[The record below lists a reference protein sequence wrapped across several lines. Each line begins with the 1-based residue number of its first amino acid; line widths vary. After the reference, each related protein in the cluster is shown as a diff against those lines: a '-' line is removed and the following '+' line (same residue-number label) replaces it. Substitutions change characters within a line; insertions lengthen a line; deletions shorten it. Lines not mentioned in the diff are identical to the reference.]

1 MIEIKGLGKS
11 YGPKKVLEK
20 VNLTVPDASVFGLV
34 GINGAGKTTLLRMMA
49 DVLRPDEGTVEYD
62 GENIAGNAKKRK
74 ELFFLPDDPYYA
86 AGTTVEKLVELYKS
100 FYSFDDELFSRYEKL
115 FSLERRTPV
124 RNFSKGM
131 KRQAF
136 AALALA
142 CRPKYLLL
150 DEAFDGLD
158 PLARLEL
165 KRGII
170 SLEGTTAVI
179 SSHSL
184 RELEDICSGFAL
196 LDGGAVADAGDLAE
210 TLERVHKFQA
220 AFDEPGWCASSSA
233 ASAKRSSRRLRRFR
247 PSLWKRSKST
257 LRSSS
262 SAKSGAGGICHEKA
276 AFARTQTRSSAPC
289 RVHRH
294 RRRHC
299 RRRCHVVELYFRN
312 RQAH

>member
-1 MIEIKGLGKS
+1 MITIKGLRKS
-11 YGPKKVLEK
+11 YGTKEVLSG
-20 VNLTVPDASVFGLV
+20 VSLTVPDASVFGLV

-74 ELFFLPDDPYYA
+74 ELFFLPDEPYYT

-196 LDGGAVADAGDLAE
+196 LDGGAVADAGDLSE

-220 AFDEPGWCASSSA
+220 AFEEPVPRERFPFECLSFESEGRVVRFVVRGEREEIVSA
-233 ASAKRSSRRLRRFR
+233 LRALSPIFVEEIKVDFEELFLCEVKSRGYL
-247 PSLWKRSKST
+247 S
-257 LRSSS
+257 
-262 SAKSGAGGICHEKA
+262 
-276 AFARTQTRSSAPC
+276 
-289 RVHRH
+289 
-294 RRRHC
+294 
-299 RRRCHVVELYFRN
+299 
-312 RQAH
+312 

>member
-1 MIEIKGLGKS
+1 MITIKGLRKS
-11 YGPKKVLEK
+11 YGTKEVLSG
-20 VNLTVPDASVFGLV
+20 VSLTVPDASVFGLV

-74 ELFFLPDDPYYA
+74 ELFFLPDEPYYT
-86 AGTTVEKLVELYKS
+86 AGTTVEKLVALYKS
-100 FYSFDDELFSRYEKL
+100 YYAFDDELFARYEAL
-115 FSLERRTPV
+115 FSLERRTPIH
-124 RNFSKGM
+124 NFSKGM
-131 KRQAF
+131 KRQTF

-142 CRPKYLLL
+142 TRPKYLLL

-196 LDGGAVADAGDLAE
+196 LDGGAVADAGDLSE

-220 AFDEPGWCASSSA
+220 AFEEPVPRERFPFECLSFESEGRVVRFVVRGEREEIVSA
-233 ASAKRSSRRLRRFR
+233 LKALSPIFVEEIKVDFEELFLCEVRSRGYLS
-247 PSLWKRSKST
+247 
-257 LRSSS
+257 
-262 SAKSGAGGICHEKA
+262 
-276 AFARTQTRSSAPC
+276 
-289 RVHRH
+289 
-294 RRRHC
+294 
-299 RRRCHVVELYFRN
+299 
-312 RQAH
+312 

>member
-1 MIEIKGLGKS
+1 MITIKGLRKS
-11 YGPKKVLEK
+11 YGTKEVLSG
-20 VNLTVPDASVFGLV
+20 VSLTVPDASVFGLV

-74 ELFFLPDDPYYA
+74 ELFFLPDEPYYT
-86 AGTTVEKLVELYKS
+86 AGTTVEKLVALYKS
-100 FYSFDDELFSRYEKL
+100 YYAFDDELFARYEKL
-115 FSLERRTPV
+115 FSLERRTPI

-196 LDGGAVADAGDLAE
+196 LDGGVVADAGDISE
-210 TLERVHKFQA
+210 TLAQVHKFQA
-220 AFDEPGWCASSSA
+220 AFEEPVPRERFPFECLSFESEGRVVRFVVRGEREEIVSA
-233 ASAKRSSRRLRRFR
+233 LKALSPIFVEEIKVDFEELFLCEVRSRGYLS
-247 PSLWKRSKST
+247 
-257 LRSSS
+257 
-262 SAKSGAGGICHEKA
+262 
-276 AFARTQTRSSAPC
+276 
-289 RVHRH
+289 
-294 RRRHC
+294 
-299 RRRCHVVELYFRN
+299 
-312 RQAH
+312 

>member
-1 MIEIKGLGKS
+1 MITIKGLRKS
-11 YGPKKVLEK
+11 YGTKEVLSG
-20 VNLTVPDASVFGLV
+20 VSLTVPDASVFGLV

-74 ELFFLPDDPYYA
+74 ELFFLPDEPYYT
-86 AGTTVEKLVELYKS
+86 AGTTVEKLVALYKS
-100 FYSFDDELFSRYEKL
+100 YYAFDDELFARYEAL

-131 KRQAF
+131 KRQTF
-136 AALALA
+136 AAIALA

-196 LDGGAVADAGDLAE
+196 LDGGVVADAGDISE
-210 TLERVHKFQA
+210 TLGKIRKFQV
-220 AFDEPGWCASSSA
+220 AFDHEVRREDIPFECLTFEAEGRVVRFVVRGEREEIVSA
-233 ASAKRSSRRLRRFR
+233 L
-247 PSLWKRSKST
+247 
-257 LRSSS
+257 
-262 SAKSGAGGICHEKA
+262 KA
-276 AFARTQTRSSAPC
+276 LSPIFVEEI
-289 RVHRH
+289 RVDFE
-294 RRRHC
+294 
-299 RRRCHVVELYFRN
+299 ELFLCEVKN
-312 RQAH
+312 RGYLS

>member
-11 YGPKKVLEK
+11 YGPKKVLEN
-20 VNLTVPDASVFGLV
+20 VNVTVPDASVFGLV

-196 LDGGAVADAGDLAE
+196 LDGGAVADAGDLSE

-220 AFDEPGWCASSSA
+220 AFEEPVPRERFPFECLSFESEGRVVRFVVRGEREEIVSA
-233 ASAKRSSRRLRRFR
+233 LRALSPIFVEEIKVDFEELFLCEVKSRGYL
-247 PSLWKRSKST
+247 S
-257 LRSSS
+257 
-262 SAKSGAGGICHEKA
+262 
-276 AFARTQTRSSAPC
+276 
-289 RVHRH
+289 
-294 RRRHC
+294 
-299 RRRCHVVELYFRN
+299 
-312 RQAH
+312 

>member
-1 MIEIKGLGKS
+1 MIEIKGLRKS
-11 YGPKKVLEK
+11 YGTKPVLEN

-34 GINGAGKTTLLRMMA
+34 GINGAGKTTLLRLLA
-49 DVLRPDEGTVEYD
+49 DVLRPDEGEIRFD
-62 GENIAGNAKKRK
+62 GELITGNAKKRK

-86 AGTTVEKLVELYKS
+86 AGMTVEKLVSLYQG
-100 FYSFDDELFSRYEKL
+100 FYDFDEAVFAHYEKV
-115 FSLERRTPV
+115 FSLEKRTPIH
-124 RNFSKGM
+124 NFSKGM

-136 AALALA
+136 AALAIA

-196 LDGGAVADAGDLAE
+196 LDGGVVADAGDISE
-210 TLERVHKFQA
+210 TLGKIRKFQV
-220 AFDEPGWCASSSA
+220 AFDHEVRREDIPFECLTFEAEGRVVRFVVRGEREEIVSA
-233 ASAKRSSRRLRRFR
+233 L
-247 PSLWKRSKST
+247 
-257 LRSSS
+257 
-262 SAKSGAGGICHEKA
+262 KA
-276 AFARTQTRSSAPC
+276 LSPIFVEEI
-289 RVHRH
+289 RVDFE
-294 RRRHC
+294 
-299 RRRCHVVELYFRN
+299 ELFLCEVKN
-312 RQAH
+312 RGYLS

>member
-1 MIEIKGLGKS
+1 MITIKGLRKS
-11 YGPKKVLEK
+11 YGTKEVLSG
-20 VNLTVPDASVFGLV
+20 VSLTVPDASVFGLV

-74 ELFFLPDDPYYA
+74 ELFFLPDEPYYT

-196 LDGGAVADAGDLAE
+196 LDGGAVADAGDLSE

-220 AFDEPGWCASSSA
+220 AFEEPVPRERFPFECLSFESEGRVVRFVVRGEREEIVSA
-233 ASAKRSSRRLRRFR
+233 LKALSPIFVEEIKVDFEELFLCEVRSRGYLS
-247 PSLWKRSKST
+247 
-257 LRSSS
+257 
-262 SAKSGAGGICHEKA
+262 
-276 AFARTQTRSSAPC
+276 
-289 RVHRH
+289 
-294 RRRHC
+294 
-299 RRRCHVVELYFRN
+299 
-312 RQAH
+312 

>member
-11 YGPKKVLEK
+11 YGPEKVLEK

-196 LDGGAVADAGDLAE
+196 LDGGAVADAGDLSE

-220 AFDEPGWCASSSA
+220 AFEEPVPRERFPFECLSFESEGRVVRFVVRGGREEIVSA
-233 ASAKRSSRRLRRFR
+233 LKALSPIFVEEIKVDFEELFLCEVKSRGYL
-247 PSLWKRSKST
+247 S
-257 LRSSS
+257 
-262 SAKSGAGGICHEKA
+262 
-276 AFARTQTRSSAPC
+276 
-289 RVHRH
+289 
-294 RRRHC
+294 
-299 RRRCHVVELYFRN
+299 
-312 RQAH
+312 

>member
-74 ELFFLPDDPYYA
+74 ELFFLPDEPYYT
-86 AGTTVEKLVELYKS
+86 AGTTVEKLVALYKS
-100 FYSFDDELFSRYEKL
+100 FYAFDDELFARYEKL

-210 TLERVHKFQA
+210 TLAQVHKFQA
-220 AFDEPGWCASSSA
+220 AFEEPVPRERFPFECLSFESEGRVVRFVVRGEREEIVSA
-233 ASAKRSSRRLRRFR
+233 LKALSPIFVEEIKVDFEELFLCEVKSRGYL
-247 PSLWKRSKST
+247 S
-257 LRSSS
+257 
-262 SAKSGAGGICHEKA
+262 
-276 AFARTQTRSSAPC
+276 
-289 RVHRH
+289 
-294 RRRHC
+294 
-299 RRRCHVVELYFRN
+299 
-312 RQAH
+312 

>member
-196 LDGGAVADAGDLAE
+196 LDGGAVADAGDLSE

-220 AFDEPGWCASSSA
+220 AFEEPVPRERFPFECLSFESEGRVVRFVVRGEREEIVSA
-233 ASAKRSSRRLRRFR
+233 L
-247 PSLWKRSKST
+247 
-257 LRSSS
+257 
-262 SAKSGAGGICHEKA
+262 KA
-276 AFARTQTRSSAPC
+276 LSPIFVEEI
-289 RVHRH
+289 RVDFE
-294 RRRHC
+294 
-299 RRRCHVVELYFRN
+299 ELFLCEVKN
-312 RQAH
+312 RGYLS

>member
-1 MIEIKGLGKS
+1 MITIKGLRKS
-11 YGPKKVLEK
+11 YGTKEVLSG
-20 VNLTVPDASVFGLV
+20 VSLTVPDASVFGLV

-74 ELFFLPDDPYYA
+74 ELFFLPDEPYYT
-86 AGTTVEKLVELYKS
+86 AGTTVEKLVALYKS
-100 FYSFDDELFSRYEKL
+100 YYAFDDELFARYEKL
-115 FSLERRTPV
+115 FSLERRTPI

-131 KRQAF
+131 KRQPF

-196 LDGGAVADAGDLAE
+196 LDGGAVADAGDLSE
-210 TLERVHKFQA
+210 TLAQVHKFQA
-220 AFDEPGWCASSSA
+220 AFEEPVPRERFPFECLSFESEGRVVRFVVRGEREEIVSA
-233 ASAKRSSRRLRRFR
+233 LKALSPIFVEEIKVDFEELFLCEVRSRGYLS
-247 PSLWKRSKST
+247 
-257 LRSSS
+257 
-262 SAKSGAGGICHEKA
+262 
-276 AFARTQTRSSAPC
+276 
-289 RVHRH
+289 
-294 RRRHC
+294 
-299 RRRCHVVELYFRN
+299 
-312 RQAH
+312 

>member
-1 MIEIKGLGKS
+1 MITIKGLRKS
-11 YGPKKVLEK
+11 YGTKEVLSG
-20 VNLTVPDASVFGLV
+20 VSLTVPDASVFGLV

-74 ELFFLPDDPYYA
+74 ELFFLPDEPYYT
-86 AGTTVEKLVELYKS
+86 AGTTVEKLVALYKS
-100 FYSFDDELFSRYEKL
+100 YYAFDDELFARYEKL

-131 KRQAF
+131 KRQTF
-136 AALALA
+136 AAIALA

-196 LDGGAVADAGDLAE
+196 LDGGAVADAGDLSE
-210 TLERVHKFQA
+210 TLAQVHKFQA
-220 AFDEPGWCASSSA
+220 AFEEPVPRERFPFECLSFESEGRVVRFVVRGEREEIVSA
-233 ASAKRSSRRLRRFR
+233 LKALSPIFVEEIKVDFEELFLCEVRSRGYLS
-247 PSLWKRSKST
+247 
-257 LRSSS
+257 
-262 SAKSGAGGICHEKA
+262 
-276 AFARTQTRSSAPC
+276 
-289 RVHRH
+289 
-294 RRRHC
+294 
-299 RRRCHVVELYFRN
+299 
-312 RQAH
+312 

>member
-100 FYSFDDELFSRYEKL
+100 FYSFDDELFARYEKL

-196 LDGGAVADAGDLAE
+196 LDGGAVADAGDLSE

-220 AFDEPGWCASSSA
+220 AFEEPVLRERFPFECLSFESEGRVVRFVVRGGREEIVSA
-233 ASAKRSSRRLRRFR
+233 LKALSPIFVEEIKVDFEELFLCEVKSRGYL
-247 PSLWKRSKST
+247 S
-257 LRSSS
+257 
-262 SAKSGAGGICHEKA
+262 
-276 AFARTQTRSSAPC
+276 
-289 RVHRH
+289 
-294 RRRHC
+294 
-299 RRRCHVVELYFRN
+299 
-312 RQAH
+312 

>member
-1 MIEIKGLGKS
+1 MITIKGLGKS

-74 ELFFLPDDPYYA
+74 ELFFLPDEPYYA
-86 AGTTVEKLVELYKS
+86 AGTTVEKLVALYKS

-196 LDGGAVADAGDLAE
+196 LDGGAVADAGDLSE
-210 TLERVHKFQA
+210 TLAQVHKFQA
-220 AFDEPGWCASSSA
+220 AFEEPVPRERFPFECLSFESEGRVVRFVVRGGREEIVSA
-233 ASAKRSSRRLRRFR
+233 LKALSPIFVEEIKVDFEELFLCEVRSRGYLS
-247 PSLWKRSKST
+247 
-257 LRSSS
+257 
-262 SAKSGAGGICHEKA
+262 
-276 AFARTQTRSSAPC
+276 
-289 RVHRH
+289 
-294 RRRHC
+294 
-299 RRRCHVVELYFRN
+299 
-312 RQAH
+312 

>member
-74 ELFFLPDDPYYA
+74 ELFFLPDDPYYT

-136 AALALA
+136 AALAIA

-196 LDGGAVADAGDLAE
+196 LDGGAVADAGDLSE

-220 AFDEPGWCASSSA
+220 AFEEPVPRERFPFECLSFESEGRVVRFVVRGGREEIVSA
-233 ASAKRSSRRLRRFR
+233 LKALSPIFVEEIKVDFEELFLCEVKSRGYL
-247 PSLWKRSKST
+247 S
-257 LRSSS
+257 
-262 SAKSGAGGICHEKA
+262 
-276 AFARTQTRSSAPC
+276 
-289 RVHRH
+289 
-294 RRRHC
+294 
-299 RRRCHVVELYFRN
+299 
-312 RQAH
+312 

>member
-74 ELFFLPDDPYYA
+74 ELFFLPDEPYYT
-86 AGTTVEKLVELYKS
+86 AGTTVEKLVALYKS
-100 FYSFDDELFSRYEKL
+100 YYAFDDELFARYEAL
-115 FSLERRTPV
+115 FSLERRTPI

-196 LDGGAVADAGDLAE
+196 LDGGAVADAGDLSE
-210 TLERVHKFQA
+210 TLAQVHKFQA
-220 AFDEPGWCASSSA
+220 AFEEPVPRERFPFECLSFESEGRVVRFVVRGEREEIVSA
-233 ASAKRSSRRLRRFR
+233 LKALSPIFVEEIKVDFEELFLCEVKSRGYL
-247 PSLWKRSKST
+247 S
-257 LRSSS
+257 
-262 SAKSGAGGICHEKA
+262 
-276 AFARTQTRSSAPC
+276 
-289 RVHRH
+289 
-294 RRRHC
+294 
-299 RRRCHVVELYFRN
+299 
-312 RQAH
+312 

>member
-136 AALALA
+136 AALAIA

-196 LDGGAVADAGDLAE
+196 LDGGAVADAGDLSE

-220 AFDEPGWCASSSA
+220 AFEEPVPRERFPFECLSFESEGRVVRFVVRGEREEVVSA
-233 ASAKRSSRRLRRFR
+233 LKALSPIFVEEIKVDFEELFLCEVKSRGYL
-247 PSLWKRSKST
+247 S
-257 LRSSS
+257 
-262 SAKSGAGGICHEKA
+262 
-276 AFARTQTRSSAPC
+276 
-289 RVHRH
+289 
-294 RRRHC
+294 
-299 RRRCHVVELYFRN
+299 
-312 RQAH
+312 

>member
-1 MIEIKGLGKS
+1 MITIKGLRKS
-11 YGPKKVLEK
+11 YGTKEVLSG
-20 VNLTVPDASVFGLV
+20 VSLTVPDASVFGLV

-74 ELFFLPDDPYYA
+74 ELFFLPDEPYYT
-86 AGTTVEKLVELYKS
+86 AGTTVEKLVALYKS
-100 FYSFDDELFSRYEKL
+100 YYAFDDELFARYEAL
-115 FSLERRTPV
+115 FSLERRTPI

-196 LDGGAVADAGDLAE
+196 LDGGVVADAGDISE
-210 TLERVHKFQA
+210 TLAQVHKFQA
-220 AFDEPGWCASSSA
+220 AFEEPVPRERFPFECLSFESEGRVVRFVVRGEREEIVSA
-233 ASAKRSSRRLRRFR
+233 LKALSPIFVEEIKVDFEELFLCEVRSRGYLS
-247 PSLWKRSKST
+247 
-257 LRSSS
+257 
-262 SAKSGAGGICHEKA
+262 
-276 AFARTQTRSSAPC
+276 
-289 RVHRH
+289 
-294 RRRHC
+294 
-299 RRRCHVVELYFRN
+299 
-312 RQAH
+312 

>member
-1 MIEIKGLGKS
+1 MITIKGLRKS
-11 YGPKKVLEK
+11 YGTKEVLSG
-20 VNLTVPDASVFGLV
+20 VSLTVPDASVFGLV

-74 ELFFLPDDPYYA
+74 ELFFLPDEPYYT
-86 AGTTVEKLVELYKS
+86 AGTTVEKLVALYKS
-100 FYSFDDELFSRYEKL
+100 YYAFDDELFARYEKL

-220 AFDEPGWCASSSA
+220 AFDEPVPRERFPFECLSFESEGRVVRFVVRGEREEIVSA
-233 ASAKRSSRRLRRFR
+233 LKALSPIFVEEIKVDFEELFLCEVRSRGYLS
-247 PSLWKRSKST
+247 
-257 LRSSS
+257 
-262 SAKSGAGGICHEKA
+262 
-276 AFARTQTRSSAPC
+276 
-289 RVHRH
+289 
-294 RRRHC
+294 
-299 RRRCHVVELYFRN
+299 
-312 RQAH
+312 

>member
-1 MIEIKGLGKS
+1 MITIKGLGKS
-11 YGPKKVLEK
+11 YGPKKVLSG
-20 VNLTVPDASVFGLV
+20 VSLTVPDASVFGLV

-74 ELFFLPDDPYYA
+74 ELFFLPDEPYYTA
-86 AGTTVEKLVELYKS
+86 WTTVEKLVALYKS
-100 FYSFDDELFSRYEKL
+100 YYAFDDELFARYEKL
-115 FSLERRTPV
+115 FSLERRTPI

-196 LDGGAVADAGDLAE
+196 LDGGAVADAGDLSE
-210 TLERVHKFQA
+210 TLAQVHKFQA
-220 AFDEPGWCASSSA
+220 AFEEPVPRERFPFECLSFESEGRVVRFVVRGEREEIVSA
-233 ASAKRSSRRLRRFR
+233 LKALSPIFVEEIKVDFEELFLCEVKSRGYL
-247 PSLWKRSKST
+247 S
-257 LRSSS
+257 
-262 SAKSGAGGICHEKA
+262 
-276 AFARTQTRSSAPC
+276 
-289 RVHRH
+289 
-294 RRRHC
+294 
-299 RRRCHVVELYFRN
+299 
-312 RQAH
+312 

>member
-74 ELFFLPDDPYYA
+74 ELFFLPDEPYYT
-86 AGTTVEKLVELYKS
+86 AGTTVEKLVALYKS
-100 FYSFDDELFSRYEKL
+100 FYAFDDELFARYEKL
-115 FSLERRTPV
+115 FSLERRTPI

-131 KRQAF
+131 KRQTF
-136 AALALA
+136 AAIALA

-170 SLEGTTAVI
+170 ALEGTTAII

-196 LDGGAVADAGDLAE
+196 LDGGAVADAGDLSE

-220 AFDEPGWCASSSA
+220 AFEEPVPRERFPFECLAFESEGRVVRFVVRGERDVVVRALE
-233 ASAKRSSRRLRRFR
+233 RLDPIF
-247 PSLWKRSKST
+247 
-257 LRSSS
+257 
-262 SAKSGAGGICHEKA
+262 IEEI
-276 AFARTQTRSSAPC
+276 
-289 RVHRH
+289 RVDFE
-294 RRRHC
+294 
-299 RRRCHVVELYFRN
+299 ELFLCEVKN
-312 RQAH
+312 RGYLS

>member
-1 MIEIKGLGKS
+1 MITIKGLRKS
-11 YGPKKVLEK
+11 YGTKEVLSG
-20 VNLTVPDASVFGLV
+20 VSLTVPDASVFGLV

-49 DVLRPDEGTVEYD
+49 DVLRPDEGTIEYD

-196 LDGGAVADAGDLAE
+196 LDGGAVADAGDLSE
-210 TLERVHKFQA
+210 TLAKVHKFQA
-220 AFDEPGWCASSSA
+220 AFEEPVTRESFPFECLSFESEGRVVRFVVRGGREEIVSA
-233 ASAKRSSRRLRRFR
+233 LKALSPIFVEEIKVDFEELFLCEVKSRGYL
-247 PSLWKRSKST
+247 S
-257 LRSSS
+257 
-262 SAKSGAGGICHEKA
+262 
-276 AFARTQTRSSAPC
+276 
-289 RVHRH
+289 
-294 RRRHC
+294 
-299 RRRCHVVELYFRN
+299 
-312 RQAH
+312 

>member
-1 MIEIKGLGKS
+1 MITIKGLRKS
-11 YGPKKVLEK
+11 YGTKEVLSG
-20 VNLTVPDASVFGLV
+20 VSLTVPDASVFGLV

-74 ELFFLPDDPYYA
+74 ELFFLPDEPYYT
-86 AGTTVEKLVELYKS
+86 AGTTVEKLVALYKS
-100 FYSFDDELFSRYEKL
+100 YYAFDDELFARYEAL
-115 FSLERRTPV
+115 FSLERRTPIH
-124 RNFSKGM
+124 NFSKGM
-131 KRQAF
+131 KRQTF

-142 CRPKYLLL
+142 TRPKYLLL

-196 LDGGAVADAGDLAE
+196 LDGGVVADAGDISE
-210 TLERVHKFQA
+210 TLGKIRKFQV
-220 AFDEPGWCASSSA
+220 AFDHEV
-233 ASAKRSSRRLRRFR
+233 RREDIPFECLTFEAEGRVARFVVR
-247 PSLWKRSKST
+247 GERDVVVRALERLDP
-257 LRSSS
+257 
-262 SAKSGAGGICHEKA
+262 IFIEEI
-276 AFARTQTRSSAPC
+276 
-289 RVHRH
+289 RVDFE
-294 RRRHC
+294 
-299 RRRCHVVELYFRN
+299 ELFLCEVKN
-312 RQAH
+312 RGYLS

>member
-136 AALALA
+136 AALAIA

-196 LDGGAVADAGDLAE
+196 LDGGAVADAGDLSE

-220 AFDEPGWCASSSA
+220 AFEEPVPRERFPFECLSFESEGRVVRFVVRGEREEIVSA
-233 ASAKRSSRRLRRFR
+233 LKALSPIFVEEIKVDFEELFLCEVRSRGYLS
-247 PSLWKRSKST
+247 
-257 LRSSS
+257 
-262 SAKSGAGGICHEKA
+262 
-276 AFARTQTRSSAPC
+276 
-289 RVHRH
+289 
-294 RRRHC
+294 
-299 RRRCHVVELYFRN
+299 
-312 RQAH
+312 

>member
-1 MIEIKGLGKS
+1 MITIKGLRKS
-11 YGPKKVLEK
+11 YGTKEVLSG
-20 VNLTVPDASVFGLV
+20 VSLTVPDASVFGLV

-74 ELFFLPDDPYYA
+74 ELFFLPDEPYYT
-86 AGTTVEKLVELYKS
+86 AGTTVEKLVALYKS
-100 FYSFDDELFSRYEKL
+100 YYAFDDELFARYEKL

-220 AFDEPGWCASSSA
+220 AFDEPVPRERFPFECLSFESEGRVVRFVVRGGREEIVSA
-233 ASAKRSSRRLRRFR
+233 LKALSPIFVEEIKVDFEELFLCEVRSRGYLS
-247 PSLWKRSKST
+247 
-257 LRSSS
+257 
-262 SAKSGAGGICHEKA
+262 
-276 AFARTQTRSSAPC
+276 
-289 RVHRH
+289 
-294 RRRHC
+294 
-299 RRRCHVVELYFRN
+299 
-312 RQAH
+312 

>member
-1 MIEIKGLGKS
+1 MITIKGLGKS

-20 VNLTVPDASVFGLV
+20 VNLTMPDASVFGLV

-136 AALALA
+136 AALAIA

-196 LDGGAVADAGDLAE
+196 LDGGVVADAGDISE
-210 TLERVHKFQA
+210 TLGKIRKFQV
-220 AFDEPGWCASSSA
+220 AFDHEV
-233 ASAKRSSRRLRRFR
+233 RREDIPFECLTFEAEGRVVRFVVR
-247 PSLWKRSKST
+247 GERDVAVRALERLDP
-257 LRSSS
+257 
-262 SAKSGAGGICHEKA
+262 IFIEEI
-276 AFARTQTRSSAPC
+276 
-289 RVHRH
+289 RVDFE
-294 RRRHC
+294 
-299 RRRCHVVELYFRN
+299 ELFLCEVKN
-312 RQAH
+312 RGYLS

>member
-136 AALALA
+136 AALAIA

-196 LDGGAVADAGDLAE
+196 LDGGAVADAGDLSE

-220 AFDEPGWCASSSA
+220 AFDEPVPRERFPFECLSFESEGRVVRFVVRGEREEIVSA
-233 ASAKRSSRRLRRFR
+233 LKALSPIFVEEIKVDFEELFLCEVRSRGYLS
-247 PSLWKRSKST
+247 
-257 LRSSS
+257 
-262 SAKSGAGGICHEKA
+262 
-276 AFARTQTRSSAPC
+276 
-289 RVHRH
+289 
-294 RRRHC
+294 
-299 RRRCHVVELYFRN
+299 
-312 RQAH
+312 

>member
-196 LDGGAVADAGDLAE
+196 LDGGAVADAGDLSE

-220 AFDEPGWCASSSA
+220 AFEEPVPRERFPFECLSFESEGRVVRFVVRGEREEIVSA
-233 ASAKRSSRRLRRFR
+233 LRALSPIFVEEIKVDFEELFLCEVKSRGYL
-247 PSLWKRSKST
+247 S
-257 LRSSS
+257 
-262 SAKSGAGGICHEKA
+262 
-276 AFARTQTRSSAPC
+276 
-289 RVHRH
+289 
-294 RRRHC
+294 
-299 RRRCHVVELYFRN
+299 
-312 RQAH
+312 

>member
-196 LDGGAVADAGDLAE
+196 LDGGAVADAGDLSE

-220 AFDEPGWCASSSA
+220 AFEEPVPRERFPFECLSFESEGRVVRFVVRGEREEIVSA
-233 ASAKRSSRRLRRFR
+233 LKALSPIFVEEIKVDFEELFLCEVKSRGYL
-247 PSLWKRSKST
+247 S
-257 LRSSS
+257 
-262 SAKSGAGGICHEKA
+262 
-276 AFARTQTRSSAPC
+276 
-289 RVHRH
+289 
-294 RRRHC
+294 
-299 RRRCHVVELYFRN
+299 
-312 RQAH
+312 

>member
-196 LDGGAVADAGDLAE
+196 LDGGAVADAGDLSE

-220 AFDEPGWCASSSA
+220 AFEEPVLRERFPFECLSFESEGRVVRFVVRGEREEVVSA
-233 ASAKRSSRRLRRFR
+233 LRALSPIFVEEIKVDFEELFLCEVKSRGYL
-247 PSLWKRSKST
+247 S
-257 LRSSS
+257 
-262 SAKSGAGGICHEKA
+262 
-276 AFARTQTRSSAPC
+276 
-289 RVHRH
+289 
-294 RRRHC
+294 
-299 RRRCHVVELYFRN
+299 
-312 RQAH
+312 

>member
-196 LDGGAVADAGDLAE
+196 LDGGAVADAGDLSE

-220 AFDEPGWCASSSA
+220 AFEEPVPRERFPFECLSFESEGRVVRFVVRGEREEVVSA
-233 ASAKRSSRRLRRFR
+233 LRALSPIFVEEIKVDFEELFLCEVKSRGYL
-247 PSLWKRSKST
+247 S
-257 LRSSS
+257 
-262 SAKSGAGGICHEKA
+262 
-276 AFARTQTRSSAPC
+276 
-289 RVHRH
+289 
-294 RRRHC
+294 
-299 RRRCHVVELYFRN
+299 
-312 RQAH
+312 